1 MSSNGHQKATKPR
14 SDRDVSAQKGKA
26 APQDK
31 ASSKE
36 EAARKSD
43 GPQSVA
49 PGGSFTCTV
58 NRAGPAEN
66 GSILVHLREAS
77 GKFDRWYTANNA
89 VKKEMLATALT
100 AISTG
105 LRVSAFLTTT
115 DEYGTLNRLYI
126 TR

>member
-1 MSSNGHQKATKPR
+1 MSIDGHQRATKR
-14 SDRDVSAQKGKA
+14 TQKA
-26 APQDK
+26 AGARKD
-31 ASSKE
+31 
-36 EAARKSD
+36 AARRKGE
-43 GPQSVA
+43 GPEPVD

-66 GSILVHLREAS
+66 GNILIHLRETS
-77 GKFDRWYTANNA
+77 GKFDRWFTAHNA

-105 LRVSAFLTTT
+105 LKVSAFVTTT

>member
-1 MSSNGHQKATKPR
+1 MSTNGHQKATKGSPP
-14 SDRDVSAQKGKA
+14 KA
-26 APQDK
+26 AGIQK
-31 ASSKE
+31 A
-36 EAARKSD
+36 
-43 GPQSVA
+43 A

-66 GSILVHLREAS
+66 GAILIHLREAS

-105 LRVSAFLTTT
+105 LKVSAFVATT